1 MINKYLFKQCFLLL
15 FVASCVFTQNLEARN
30 KAIQDVTQ
38 AELIERMQSN
48 KPPIL
53 IDVRSKKELQRGYI
67 EGAKHIYIKEF
78 KSHLRFLEQYKDK
91 DIIVYCYKGPRAEVA
106 EEILLEAGF
115 KNVYDLKGH
124 IKEWKKKK
132 LPLIKPEK

>member
-1 MINKYLFKQCFLLL
+1 MINKSLYKYFSLFLVIF
-15 FVASCVFTQNLEARN
+15 FSCSYLEARN
-30 KAIQDVTQ
+30 KAILDITSI
-38 AELIERMQSN
+38 ELLERMQSN
-48 KPPIL
+48 EPPIL

-78 KSHLRFLEQYKDK
+78 KSHLNDLEQYKDK

-106 EEILLEAGF
+106 EEILLDAGF

-124 IKEWKKKK
+124 IKEWKKNK